1 MLLLEDESATL
12 EEELVILEETLLP
25 LQMSSFLQTSTC
37 LHPVVTML
45 PSVVVVA
52 PLPNVAFELPL
63 QSTFMTQTFWKQL
76 EDKLDV
82 SGDIEELEL
91 KSEEIEEDK
100 VRR

>member
-1 MLLLEDESATL
+1 M
-12 EEELVILEETLLP
+12 
-25 LQMSSFLQTSTC
+25 
-37 LHPVVTML
+37 
-45 PSVVVVA
+45 A
-52 PLPNVAFELPL
+52 PLPNVAFVLPL
-63 QSTFMTQTFWKQL
+63 QSTFMAQTFWKQL